1 MYGGRQYLYEFDT
14 RDRINARNKYQN
26 IYQNKIQ
33 TESKGLLN
41 VNQTFKTKD
50 QSANYLIEYFEGMI
64 LNYISL
70 CKSQD
75 ESINKLKNLIL
86 NHDKNINFKGGNGD
100 NEYIKN
106 HDIYKYYF
114 QNYKVCPIHHS

>member
-41 VNQTFKTKD
+41 VNQR
-50 QSANYLIEYFEGMI
+50 
-64 LNYISL
+64 
-70 CKSQD
+70 
-75 ESINKLKNLIL
+75 
-86 NHDKNINFKGGNGD
+86 
-100 NEYIKN
+100 
-106 HDIYKYYF
+106 
-114 QNYKVCPIHHS
+114 